1 MIKYLALGV
10 ISVIVS
16 TFSACVLKNLRGKPS
31 PMKDGDGYGFYLGCA
46 WFVTAVI
53 SGVISAVSG
62 HLLIGIT
69 YFLLSLCGVA
79 SVVFSVFYGGGHHK
93 ISNDAAETS
102 SCDSGKEQ
110 FGSEKQGENN
120 VSYRQK
126 ICPETATDDRSR
138 GVFAD
143 LCRVFT
149 EKPRSKA
156 IICCIVFLSSVVVFS
171 LFAVFSSATV
181 NEEGD
186 GYGFGDAVEVSVVF
200 ESCEVGGGV
209 AFLKANNGSDTY
221 VLHGYSLPLCDIDH
235 LRSEIGAGSTFT
247 VRATVMRRDRWNG
260 YFALTVI
267 KDEAGEEYLE
277 EASVLEARM
286 AARAEKLAAFGIVT
300 LLSGGALGFYAVT
313 AVREAKRKNK
323 I

>member
-1 MIKYLALGV
+1 MNDTDVYEGLCMIKYLALGV

-31 PMKDGDGYGFYLGCA
+31 TVKDGDGYGFYLGCA

-126 ICPETATDDRSR
+126 ICPETATDDRSC

-143 LCRVFT
+143 LYLWYNFAFVSFKRN
-149 EKPRSKA
+149 KLINASK
-156 IICCIVFLSSVVVFS
+156 
-171 LFAVFSSATV
+171 
-181 NEEGD
+181 
-186 GYGFGDAVEVSVVF
+186 
-200 ESCEVGGGV
+200 
-209 AFLKANNGSDTY
+209 
-221 VLHGYSLPLCDIDH
+221 H
-235 LRSEIGAGSTFT
+235 R
-247 VRATVMRRDRWNG
+247 RA
-260 YFALTVI
+260 L
-267 KDEAGEEYLE
+267 
-277 EASVLEARM
+277 
-286 AARAEKLAAFGIVT
+286 
-300 LLSGGALGFYAVT
+300 
-313 AVREAKRKNK
+313 
-323 I
+323 